1 MLLLT
6 ASFTGALAQGFSFGL
21 KAGLN
26 FSKEVVNG
34 SGITLN
40 TDNITSFHGGVYGK
54 IMVTPNFGIQP
65 ELLYSGQ
72 GGTVSSG
79 GVTSTSKFAY
89 LNIPVMLRYNIVPAF
104 NLQAGPQ
111 IGFLMSAT
119 SNGTDIKSQLKS
131 TDFGL
136 GFGLGVDLPVG
147 LNFAARY
154 VIGLSDIQATSTSAT
169 LKNTVIQISIG
180 YKLFGI

>member
-1 MLLLT
+1 MAT
-6 ASFTGALAQGFSFGL
+6 TFSGALAQGFSFGV

-26 FSKEVVNG
+26 FAKEVVNG
-34 SGITLN
+34 SGVTIN
-40 TDNITSFHGGVYGK
+40 TDNITSFHGGVYAK
-54 IMVTPNFGIQP
+54 IMFIPNFGIQP

-79 GVTSTSKFAY
+79 GITSTDKFSY

-111 IGFLMSAT
+111 LGFLLSAT
-119 SNGTDIKSQLKS
+119 SNGTDVKSQLKS

-136 GFGLGVDLPVG
+136 GFGLGVDLPMG

-154 VIGLSDIQATSTSAT
+154 VLGLSDLPATNSTSAT
-169 LKNTVIQISIG
+169 IKNTVFQISIG